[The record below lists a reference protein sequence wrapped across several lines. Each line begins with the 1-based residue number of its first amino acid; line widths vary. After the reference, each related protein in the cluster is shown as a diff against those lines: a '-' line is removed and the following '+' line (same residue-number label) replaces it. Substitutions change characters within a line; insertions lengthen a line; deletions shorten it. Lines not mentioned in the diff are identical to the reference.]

1 MLSYTT
7 NRKLITLGIMAI
19 LLLIAD
25 WAVAKDITVRWQPPV
40 TRENGDTLAID
51 ELGPFTL
58 RIHVGGA
65 IVHEIEI
72 EATKT
77 SLLVANLETWT
88 NGAMGMTMVATDKGG
103 LVSQP
108 SGRVDINI
116 AAPSAPDA
124 VDLEW

>member
-1 MLSYTT
+1 M
-7 NRKLITLGIMAI
+7 R
-19 LLLIAD
+19 LLLPIILALLV
-25 WAVAKDITVRWQPPV
+25 ALPALAKDITVRWQPPV
-40 TRENGDTLAID
+40 TRENGEPLAID

-65 IVHEIEI
+65 IVHEIEVG
-72 EATKT
+72 ATKT
-77 SLLVANLETWT
+77 SFLVANLETWT
-88 NGAMGMTMVATDKGG
+88 NGAMGMTMVATDKAG

-124 VDLEW
+124 VELQW